1 MRPDD
6 LPVSPRRRDLVRS
19 GGVGLLLGAA
29 GLPAAAATEGAG
41 TAARGARFAGKRV
54 LVTGGSS
61 GMGRAGA
68 QRIAEEGG
76 RVVVTGRT
84 QAHLDA
90 VRAELPASSVV
101 LRNDAGDP
109 AAVAALAEAARAMGG
124 LDGLWLN
131 AAVAEVGPLEA
142 VTAEAFDRMMAVN
155 VRGPML
161 QLAALSPLL
170 APGASIVV
178 TASSSAYEGAASTS
192 LYAATKGAAIAMA
205 RSWARQLAPRGIRVN
220 TLVPGPIDTAFRRFL
235 PDGTRRAF
243 ESGVVADVPLGRM
256 GGADEAAAV
265 ALFLLSDDASYVSG
279 SQYAVDG
286 GMIMR

>member
-1 MRPDD
+1 MRSDD
-6 LPVSPRRRDLVRS
+6 VPSTSRRRLVQG

-29 GLPAAAATEGAG
+29 AAGPSAAVAG
-41 TAARGARFAGKRV
+41 PGARFAGKRV
-54 LVTGGSS
+54 LVTGGTS

-68 QRIAEEGG
+68 LRIAAEGG
-76 RVVVTGRT
+76 RVAVTGRT
-84 QAHLDA
+84 RAHLDA
-90 VRAELPASSVV
+90 VRAELPDASVV

-109 AAVAALAEAARAMGG
+109 AAVAALAEAVRAMGG

-220 TLVPGPIDTAFRRFL
+220 TLVPGPVDTAFRRFL
-235 PDGTRRAF
+235 PDATRQAF

-265 ALFLLSDDASYVSG
+265 ALFLLSEDASYVSG

-286 GMIMR
+286 GMMMR